1 MTGENQ
7 KLVLAILEF
16 LEKSISDSSVREDDK
31 KGMEAAS
38 KSFVWL
44 RMPPHIGARLGHIYG
59 DCGSLK
65 TEASNSSQHL

>member
-38 KSFVWL
+38 KSFV
-44 RMPPHIGARLGHIYG
+44 
-59 DCGSLK
+59 
-65 TEASNSSQHL
+65 